1 MKVLVILVG
10 ILLILGGIMFVSYE
24 KPIKNNLGGENMEQE
39 LYQGPVPIG
48 YDEQHFRLT
57 GETILVEEINNGD

>member
-1 MKVLVILVG
+1 
-10 ILLILGGIMFVSYE
+10 MFVSYE